1 MAGERKLIRDLVT
14 QMLLKEYLQKEVQRS
29 GFGGMKIQRGP
40 MSTNISMEIQR
51 PGLVIGRKGS
61 AISNLTAR
69 ISDKFGMENPQ
80 IEIQDINN
88 PSLNS
93 NLMAYQLTK
102 MLRRGWNHR
111 RAAYTIVTR
120 IMEAGAKGCEVI
132 ISGKLTSQRHR
143 TLKITKGYIKHSGE
157 AAKEV
162 MSKGYAEAKLKPGV
176 VGVVVS
182 IMKSDVLLPDKI
194 KEKAP
199 VKEIEKEVEAPQVEE
214 APGKGAKEAKEP
226 KETKKGKPAK
236 EPKET
241 KKGKPAK
248 EPKEVSLEEISQL
261 SPPVI
266 KKLSVANI
274 NTLAELKGLT
284 IDDLMSIR
292 GIGKKTAESII
303 SVVKNAKKRKR

>member
-214 APGKGAKEAKEP
+214 APGKEAKE
-226 KETKKGKPAK
+226 AK

>member
-61 AISNLTAR
+61 AISDLTAR

-214 APGKGAKEAKEP
+214 APGKEAKEAKEP
-226 KETKKGKPAK
+226 KETK
-236 EPKET
+236 
-241 KKGKPAK
+241 
-248 EPKEVSLEEISQL
+248 
-261 SPPVI
+261 
-266 KKLSVANI
+266 
-274 NTLAELKGLT
+274 
-284 IDDLMSIR
+284 
-292 GIGKKTAESII
+292 
-303 SVVKNAKKRKR
+303 